1 MQHNYT
7 TKPQQIDHKMTM
19 WTFHIVIISSLS
31 FKIRQFLSEI
41 NKFPQAKKPDLTEN
55 KNSKQTRKRYKVIYK
70 SRSQNILAMD
80 FI

>member
-41 NKFPQAKKPDLTEN
+41 NKFPQAKKN
-55 KNSKQTRKRYKVIYK
+55 
-70 SRSQNILAMD
+70 RSNRE
-80 FI
+80 